1 MLKNQL
7 LLILSMRIALITR
20 KSNVTKE
27 ATHITANSFAE
38 ELSKFAEVTII
49 STKKIGKQLSKIK
62 SQPKEF
68 EIIHNFSASP
78 LFAFKTILAKKH
90 HKNAKTIHT
99 LKSYSRSVL
108 GSLYFCRILNL
119 VDAVT
124 VPTQVMA
131 EKLRNHGVKKEK
143 IQVIHSHIDTTKFIP
158 LNKENLKKKYG
169 YTDQKI
175 VFYYGST
182 YYKKGLQNLIQGS
195 SLIEAQIIIAPR
207 DYPDQDF
214 LNSIKDRPN
223 IKVITGDI
231 DVVEYVNL
239 ADIVVLPYLD
249 LTATEGNPSCLL
261 EAMACKTPIVTTDLP
276 ELREIVEPEKDVL
289 MAKPGDVTSLVLQI
303 NRLLDN
309 PQLRTKIAESAYSK
323 SKQFDV
329 KIITKQ
335 FLDLYQRLLS

>member
-1 MLKNQL
+1 MQ
-7 LLILSMRIALITR
+7 
-20 KSNVTKE
+20 
-27 ATHITANSFAE
+27 HD
-38 ELSKFAEVTII
+38 
-49 STKKIGKQLSKIK
+49 KKK
-62 SQPKEF
+62 
-68 EIIHNFSASP
+68 
-78 LFAFKTILAKKH
+78 
-90 HKNAKTIHT
+90 AKTIHT

-108 GSLYFCRILNL
+108 GSLYFSRILNL
-119 VDAVT
+119 IDAVT

-158 LNKENLKKKYG
+158 LNKENLKAKHG
-169 YTDQKI
+169 YVGKI

-195 SLIEAQIIIAPR
+195 SPIEAQIIIAPR
-207 DYPDQDF
+207 DYPDQEF
-214 LNSIKDRPN
+214 FNLIKDKPN
-223 IKVITGDI
+223 IKVITEDI

-249 LTATEGNPSCLL
+249 LIATEGNPSCLL
-261 EAMACKTPIVTTDLP
+261 EAMACKTPVVTSDLP

-303 NRLLDN
+303 NRLLNN

>member
-27 ATHITANSFAE
+27 ATHITANSFAA
-38 ELSKFAEVTII
+38 ELSKSNEVIII
-49 STKKIGKQLSKIK
+49 SSKKVREQLLKLK
-62 SQPKEF
+62 SASTEF
-68 EIIHNFSASP
+68 EVIHNFSASP
-78 LFAFKTILAKKH
+78 LFAFKNILAKKH
-90 HKNAKTIHT
+90 HKNAKTVHT

-108 GSLYFCRILNL
+108 GSLYFSRILNL
-119 VDAVT
+119 IDAVT

-158 LNKENLKKKYG
+158 LNKENLKAKHG
-169 YTDQKI
+169 YVGKI

-195 SLIEAQIIIAPR
+195 SPIEAQIIIAPR
-207 DYPDQDF
+207 DYPDQEF
-214 LNSIKDRPN
+214 FNLIKDKPN
-223 IKVITGDI
+223 IKVITEDI

-249 LTATEGNPSCLL
+249 LIATEGNPSCLL
-261 EAMACKTPIVTTDLP
+261 EAMACKTPVVTSDLP

-303 NRLLDN
+303 NRLLNN